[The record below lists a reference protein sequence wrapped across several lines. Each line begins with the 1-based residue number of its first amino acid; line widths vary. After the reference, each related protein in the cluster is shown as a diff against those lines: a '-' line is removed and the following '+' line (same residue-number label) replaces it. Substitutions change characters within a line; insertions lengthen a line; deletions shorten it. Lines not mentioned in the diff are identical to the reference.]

1 MEIDHQ
7 RIDPVRAR
15 HGEIEN
21 HVIDEFLAG
30 RLSRRDFL
38 RRGSI
43 VGISIPALSA
53 IVAAC
58 GGANSSSSSSSSG
71 STPSGAKKSPGTLKV
86 AGTVPAAAIN
96 PITVE
101 DEGGLTML
109 QQAGEYLVLDNP
121 QTFQAQPMLAT
132 SWTPNS
138 DGTQWTFKLRPG
150 VKFHNGKPMTADDVV
165 YTFKQQSNPAGKGNA
180 LSVYTGLLVPDGV
193 SKVDDQ
199 TVMFHLEAA
208 TGAFPYLIST
218 DNYNS
223 IIVPNGTDF
232 AGWEKTFM
240 GTGPFVLQKYQAKQG
255 ATFTANPHWWKGKVG
270 PTGIE
275 WTFYATQPPQILA
288 LQGGQVD
295 AINDFAYQG
304 AQALFNNPSYHIIDD
319 HTSQHRELSMRCDQP
334 PFNDNRVRQAIALT
348 LDRPAIASALFGK
361 YAQIGND
368 SPFAPIFPTTGNSV
382 PQRTQDLVKAKQL
395 LKEAGHANGFSATL
409 YTENYQ
415 ELPQLAQ
422 IVKESASKIGV
433 NLTLNVSD
441 QNTYYSKYWLTGQM
455 SLVDYGHRGVPNV
468 FLNATLTSKG
478 AWNAAHFKN
487 PTYDSLYKQ
496 FVATVDLQTQK
507 TLAAKIQ
514 RLLLDQSPI
523 IIPYFFDELSASKPS
538 VGGIVTTGMGQM
550 FAGQA
555 YAM

>member
-1 MEIDHQ
+1 MEIDHS
-7 RIDPVRAR
+7 RIDPVRSS

-30 RLSRRDFL
+30 RLSRREFL

-43 VGISIPALSA
+43 VGISIPALGA

-58 GGANSSSSSSSSG
+58 GGANSSSSSSTSAATG
-71 STPSGAKKSPGTLKV
+71 GAQKSPGTLKI
-86 AGTVPAAAIN
+86 AGTVPAAAID

-109 QQAGEYLVLDNP
+109 QQSGEYLVLDNP
-121 QTFQAQPMLAT
+121 QTFQVNPMLAT

-138 DGTQWTFKLRPG
+138 DGTEWTFKLRPN
-150 VKFHNGKPMTADDVV
+150 VKFHNGKTMTADDVV
-165 YTFKQQSNPAGKGNA
+165 YTFKQQSNPNGKGNA
-180 LSVYTGLLVPDGV
+180 LSVYTGLLTPDGV
-193 SKVDDQ
+193 SKVDDM
-199 TVMFHLEAA
+199 TVKFSLEAA
-208 TGAFPYLIST
+208 VGSFPYLIST
-218 DNYNS
+218 DNYNA
-223 IIVPNGTDF
+223 IIVPKGTDF
-232 AGWEKTFM
+232 AGWEKTFQ
-240 GTGPFVLQKYQAKQG
+240 GTGPFVLQNYTAKQG
-255 ATFTANPHWWKGKVG
+255 ATFTANPHWWKGAVG
-270 PTGIE
+270 PKTVV

-295 AINDFAYQG
+295 AINDIAYQG
-304 AQALFNNPSYHIIDD
+304 AQALFNSPSYKIIDD

-334 PFNDNRVRQAIALT
+334 PFNDSRVRQAIALT
-348 LDRPAIASALFGK
+348 LDRPAIANALFGK

-368 SPFAPIFPTTGNSV
+368 SPFAPIFPSTDKSV
-382 PQRTQDLVKAKQL
+382 PQRHQDLVQAKQL
-395 LKEAGHANGFSATL
+395 LKSAGHPNGFSATL

-441 QNTYYSKYWLTGQM
+441 QNTYYSKYWLTGEM

-468 FLNATLTSKG
+468 YLAAPLKSDGT
-478 AWNAAHFKN
+478 WNAAHFKN
-487 PTYDSLYKQ
+487 SQYDNLYKQ
-496 FVATVDLQTQK
+496 YVAAVDLGTQRRLARQIQT
-507 TLAAKIQ
+507 
-514 RLLLDQSPI
+514 LLLAQTPI
-523 IIPYFFDELSASKPS
+523 IIPYFFDELSATKPTL
-538 VGGIVTTGMGQM
+538 GGIVTTGMGQM

-555 YAM
+555 YSM